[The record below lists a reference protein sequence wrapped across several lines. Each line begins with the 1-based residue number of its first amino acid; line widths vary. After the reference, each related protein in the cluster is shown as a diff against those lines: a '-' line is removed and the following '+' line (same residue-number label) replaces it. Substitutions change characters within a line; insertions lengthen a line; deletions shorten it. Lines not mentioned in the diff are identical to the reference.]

1 MTSPGQRLP
10 ARAWALGT
18 HRDGGRTGLSR
29 RSVAF
34 GACLGALVGPV
45 RARAAEPGAEHSTFS
60 VLTRRDVRPPDIAL
74 TTMTRRTTTWRQE
87 LERAE
92 PVVVNFVFTTC
103 STICSTQ
110 TATLAALQ
118 RQLRAAARPARF
130 FSFTIDPDNDTPE
143 QLARFAKQFG
153 VADGWEFY
161 TGRFDDLLAQQRA
174 FDVYRGAK
182 AGHPPVVM
190 MRRDRTGPWV
200 RIEGHPSPHELQRVF
215 ERLPSS

>member
-1 MTSPGQRLP
+1 MTGAGPQAATRAGSNGAQRGRSAHGP
-10 ARAWALGT
+10 TRRALGL
-18 HRDGGRTGLSR
+18 GLLGT
-29 RSVAF
+29 ALF
-34 GACLGALVGPV
+34 GAAH
-45 RARAAEPGAEHSTFS
+45 ARAAEPAAESSTFR
-60 VLTRRDVRPPDIAL
+60 VLTLRDVQAPDIAL
-74 TTMTRRTTTWRQE
+74 TSMTRRTSTLRRE
-87 LERAE
+87 LDRTE
-92 PVVVNFVFTTC
+92 PAVVNFVFTTC

-182 AGHPPVVM
+182 AGHPPVVL
-190 MRRDRTGPWV
+190 MRRDRASPWV
-200 RIEGHPSPHELQRVF
+200 RIEGHPSPQELQRVF
-215 ERLPSS
+215 ERLPAA